1 MGESQ
6 AWSPPRA
13 GDSGAAVQLR
23 LLHLVA
29 VGFLGGQ
36 LVLGMGVQRVSGF
49 TPAPSAP
56 AVVVVWHTDMLT
68 LQPGQPTSS
77 WSRDLQGLNR
87 QREEGIAS
95 PGMGVGWA
103 RPCASEAGVQQP
115 LLLFTGNPSSPNEP
129 ECHWREGCRQ
139 GYSMPLCQACLTHHV
154 IRSTVRWSLT
164 FTVRE

>member
-1 MGESQ
+1 M
-6 AWSPPRA
+6 
-13 GDSGAAVQLR
+13 
-23 LLHLVA
+23 A

-95 PGMGVGWA
+95 PGMGVGRKGDFLQPQGTCIGPTAKAGKATRDQVVKGLEWWA
-103 RPCASEAGVQQP
+103 EKCED
-115 LLLFTGNPSSPNEP
+115 
-129 ECHWREGCRQ
+129 H
-139 GYSMPLCQACLTHHV
+139 
-154 IRSTVRWSLT
+154 
-164 FTVRE
+164 